1 MIKLIHYTPMT
12 ILLEALI
19 KPYKNENADLTL
31 AEKVIKVL
39 KHESIAEHVNLS
51 FDINEI
57 SRLCLQELV
66 RHRIASYTVESTR
79 FTLKAFLE
87 MRDCPHYITEERTKH
102 LQNFMII
109 PDTIKPEDI
118 EEFAG
123 DLTSLFFESFLF
135 MNHWKNKGYGNDV
148 LKYFLIESYK
158 TSLVVTMNLRSF
170 INFLNLRTDEHAHF
184 EIRKLAVNMKNLV
197 KNTYI
202 EKLI

>member
-1 MIKLIHYTPMT
+1 MT
-12 ILLEALI
+12 VLLEALI

-51 FDINEI
+51 FDITEI

-87 MRDCPHYITEERTKH
+87 MRDDPHYMTEKEKNQH
-102 LQNFMII
+102 LQNFMVI
-109 PDTIKPEDI
+109 PDTIKPEDV
-118 EEFAG
+118 EDFTN
-123 DLTSLFFESFLF
+123 DLTSLFFESFLM

-158 TSLVVTMNLRSF
+158 TSLVMSINLRSF
-170 INFLNLRTDEHAHF
+170 INFLNLRTDKHAHF
-184 EIRKLAVNMKNLV
+184 EIRKMAVNMKNLV
-197 KNTYI
+197 QNTYI